1 MTLTLINSL
10 KNGIPGIIKDY
21 KSQLNELEKKCNVKK
36 DKIPL
41 ETLYNKINFQ
51 IFTFKDNN
59 TNTASNLLIK
69 RIDDKIP
76 KYGLENIGGYS
87 CFIDSLLVPIFLA
100 IHVPLF
106 QSKPNCE
113 NYEKLNKT
121 LNELKLSLLSQ
132 KEKLTCSNLLK
143 ELKNCKNF
151 NTELLNKD
159 EQDPDEFLGSLFDI
173 YNEKLTLINTK
184 IYNNNELTS
193 DKNMYENILNIAPND
208 LGLLSGFQAEYVQGN
223 RKEITEI
230 IESDLL
236 IFNVKRKTQTG
247 KDNSNIKI
255 PLIIKSNI
263 KNMLLSIIIVHHG
276 SADSGHYISYF
287 YMANN
292 WWKFDDLN
300 PENIKLTSLYK
311 ILQDAEINGTMFFYQ

>member
-1 MTLTLINSL
+1 MTLTLNNSL
-10 KNGIPGIIKDY
+10 KNGIPGIIKNY
-21 KSQLNELEKKCNVKK
+21 KNELNELEKKCNIKK
-36 DKIPL
+36 ENIPL
-41 ETLYNKINFQ
+41 EKLYNQLNFQ

-59 TNTASNLLIK
+59 EYNLLVK
-69 RIDDKIP
+69 KIDDKTP
-76 KYGLENIGGYS
+76 KYGLENIQGYS

-106 QSKPNCE
+106 QSNPNCQ
-113 NYEKLNKT
+113 NSKQLNKT
-121 LNELKLSLLSQ
+121 LNELKMSLLSQ
-132 KEKLTCSNLLK
+132 TEKLNCSNLLQ
-143 ELKNCKNF
+143 ELKKCKEF
-151 NTELLNKD
+151 NTELLNKK
-159 EQDPDEFLGSLFDI
+159 EQDPDEFLGSLLDI

-184 IYNNNELTS
+184 IYNGGILTS
-193 DKNMYENILNIAPND
+193 DKNMYENILNVSPNN
-208 LGLLSGFQAEYVQGN
+208 LGLLSGFQAEYIQGD
-223 RKEITEI
+223 RKEKTEI
-230 IESDLL
+230 LESDLL
-236 IFNVKRKTQTG
+236 IFNVKRKTRTG
-247 KDNSNIKI
+247 KDTSKIKF

-263 KNMLLSIIIVHHG
+263 KKMLLTIIIVHYG